1 MTTLESAAE
10 AIARPAV
17 GFTRAQ
23 TLAVRLWAPLMFM
36 GLILSAAAFV
46 LGVING
52 LVAADYFAFSLAER
66 EAAASGTDIVE
77 KRIFIESVGAWLPE
91 LNFLG
96 LGLVLTSILQLF
108 TIILGSLRV
117 SGATVQ
123 QSLGVTVILPGPP
136 ITARLFPLFTLA
148 GLTVLVAALVLG
160 VVQGLIASGYWS
172 HSIAA
177 ELNPATP
184 GDPLLSTLGTLE
196 SMDRWVEP
204 IKFVGLALLLA
215 AAGLAA
221 ASVIWVM
228 RFQSRRLL
236 DILTGRP

>member
-1 MTTLESAAE
+1 M
-10 AIARPAV
+10 
-17 GFTRAQ
+17 
-23 TLAVRLWAPLMFM
+23 
-36 GLILSAAAFV
+36 
-46 LGVING
+46 
-52 LVAADYFAFSLAER
+52 
-66 EAAASGTDIVE
+66 
-77 KRIFIESVGAWLPE
+77 ESVGAWLPE

-96 LGLVLTSILQLF
+96 IGLVLASVLQLF

-148 GLTVLVAALVLG
+148 GLSVLVAAVVLG
-160 VVQGLIASGYWS
+160 VVQGLIASGYWD

-196 SMDRWVEP
+196 AMDRWVEP

-221 ASVIWVM
+221 RQRNLGHAIPKPPPPGHPNRPPIGSCHPLAKGLAYGVLV
-228 RFQSRRLL
+228 SS
-236 DILTGRP
+236 TGPGCLKEI

>member
-52 LVAADYFAFSLAER
+52 LVAADYFAFSAAER

-91 LNFLG
+91 LQFLG
-96 LGLVLTSILQLF
+96 IGLVLASILQLF

-136 ITARLFPLFTLA
+136 HHRPTLPPLHIGWSNHFGSGPRFGCRS
-148 GLTVLVAALVLG
+148 GLDCL
-160 VVQGLIASGYWS
+160 
-172 HSIAA
+172 
-177 ELNPATP
+177 
-184 GDPLLSTLGTLE
+184 
-196 SMDRWVEP
+196 
-204 IKFVGLALLLA
+204 
-215 AAGLAA
+215 
-221 ASVIWVM
+221 
-228 RFQSRRLL
+228 RLL
-236 DILTGRP
+236 GPLHRR